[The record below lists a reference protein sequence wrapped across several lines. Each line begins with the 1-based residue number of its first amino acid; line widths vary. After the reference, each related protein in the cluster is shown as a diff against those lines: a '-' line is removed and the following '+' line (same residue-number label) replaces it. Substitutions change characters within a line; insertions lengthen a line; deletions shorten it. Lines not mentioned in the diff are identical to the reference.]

1 MVTGAKAGKQCEP
14 PRSLAFASL
23 DSAVPATG
31 STEKFDRSSANYRSK
46 KDPEG
51 CAIPEREDLSLWTM
65 KRGGPIRQDSRLYA
79 SPYSLCWTRRP
90 PFKPPNNS
98 QRAKCR
104 PSSARSRHWCGV
116 ARASSRRTS
125 TRSTESRQTPVA
137 GNVARRRRNHFA
149 KSKRKKRSLVGHTRR
164 SISRPYNAPKK
175 TLTHLVGRVGLE
187 EAEKRGREAGS
198 LGRGGGGWGRQE
210 SRRWWCVV
218 VFCEGCGEERK
229 FFFSLSL
236 FFSSTC
242 S

>member
-31 STEKFDRSSANYRSK
+31 STEKFYRASANYRSK

-104 PSSARSRHWCGV
+104 PSSARSRHWGGV
-116 ARASSRRTS
+116 ARACSRRTS
-125 TRSTESRQTPVA
+125 TRSNWASERRFRFGAHIDSALQEKNKPRRPHSTLNLPPLQCPKENTNSPCRA
-137 GNVARRRRNHFA
+137 CGARR
-149 KSKRKKRSLVGHTRR
+149 SG
-164 SISRPYNAPKK
+164 
-175 TLTHLVGRVGLE
+175 
-187 EAEKRGREAGS
+187 EKREGS
-198 LGRGGGGWGRQE
+198 WKLGKGGGGA
-210 SRRWWCVV
+210 
-218 VFCEGCGEERK
+218 GEDK
-229 FFFSLSL
+229 SLGGGGVL
-236 FFSSTC
+236 
-242 S
+242 